1 MIKCAPIKCES
12 PILRAACVSVVLAA
26 LSCAASAQ
34 EPIGKLPVPTNLPDD
49 APSLFAQTFGGKQL
63 WDDHMVF
70 YDWRIQ
76 RNTLT
81 GYFRLLDGADR
92 RRAWGSFEHCEK
104 TLDGLRE
111 RQKLE
116 PMHGRVVLLLHG
128 LGRSRT
134 SMTGLS
140 DFLTLQGEM
149 QVISVGYA
157 STRAD
162 VNGHAATLGK
172 IISRLEGVEQID
184 FVAHSLGNIVV
195 RRYLALQADE
205 KTRQPCGAKF
215 GRFVMLCPPNHGA
228 AAADG
233 LAPSEAARFVAG
245 PAIAQLGRGWKEFG
259 KTLVTPAFPF
269 GILAGGRGDD
279 EGFNPLIE
287 GDDDMVIRVA
297 TTKLAG
303 ADDFCVV
310 PSPHTFF
317 MDDKVVRLSTL
328 SFLQHGYFVSAE
340 RRRPLT
346 EADEPAPSAPPPL
359 D

>member
-1 MIKCAPIKCES
+1 MIKYGDS
-12 PILRAACVSVVLAA
+12 ILRAVYLFAVPAA
-26 LSCAASAQ
+26 LACGVSAE
-34 EPIGKLPVPTNLPDD
+34 EPQSKVATPADSPDD

-63 WDDHMVF
+63 WDDHLVF

-81 GYFRLLDGADR
+81 GNFRLLDGADR

-104 TLDGLRE
+104 TLDSLRE
-111 RQKLE
+111 KQKLE
-116 PMHGRVVLLLHG
+116 PMHGRVVILVHG
-128 LGRSRT
+128 LGRSRA
-134 SMTGLS
+134 SMTGMS
-140 DFLTLQGEM
+140 DFLTLQGDM

-162 VNGHAATLGK
+162 VNDHAATLGK
-172 IISRLEGVEQID
+172 IISRLGDVEQID

-205 KTRQPCGAKF
+205 QTRQPCAAKF
-215 GRFVMLCPPNHGA
+215 GHFVMLCPPNHGA
-228 AAADG
+228 VAADG
-233 LAPSEAARFVAG
+233 LAPSEAVRLVAG
-245 PAIAQLGRGWKEFG
+245 PAIDQLGRGWKEFG
-259 KTLVTPAFPF
+259 KTLATPTFPF
-269 GILAGGRGDD
+269 GILAGGRGDG
-279 EGFNPLIE
+279 EGFNPVLE

-303 ADDFCVV
+303 AADFCVV

-317 MDDKVVRLSTL
+317 MDDKAVRLYTL
-328 SFLQHGYFVSAE
+328 SFLQHGYFVTAKS
-340 RRRPLT
+340 RHTLT
-346 EADEPAPSAPPPL
+346 EADEPAPSAPPSL

>member
-1 MIKCAPIKCES
+1 MIKYVS
-12 PILRAACVSVVLAA
+12 YILRAVYVLA
-26 LSCAASAQ
+26 LLAAIGGPARAQ
-34 EPIGKLPVPTNLPDD
+34 ESHDEVSAPANSQDD
-49 APSLFAQTFGGKQL
+49 VPSLFSQTFGGKQL
-63 WDDHMVF
+63 WDDQRVF

-81 GYFRLLDGADR
+81 GIFRLLDGADR
-92 RRAWGSFEHCEK
+92 RRTWGSLEHCEK
-104 TLDGLRE
+104 TLDRLSE
-111 RQKLE
+111 ELKLE
-116 PMHGRVVLLLHG
+116 LMHGRVVILLHG
-128 LGRSRT
+128 LGRSRA
-134 SMTGLS
+134 SMTGMS

-162 VNGHAATLGK
+162 VNDHAVTLGK
-172 IISRLEGVEQID
+172 VISRLEGVEQID

-205 KTRQPCGAKF
+205 ETRQPCAAKF

-233 LAPSEAARFVAG
+233 LAPSEAARLVAG
-245 PAIAQLGRGWKEFG
+245 PAIDQLGRGWTEFS
-259 KTLVTPAFPF
+259 KTLTTPTFPF
-269 GILAGGRGDD
+269 GILAGGRGDG

-287 GDDDMVIRVA
+287 GDDDIVIRVA

-303 ADDFCVV
+303 AEDFCVV

-317 MDDKVVRLSTL
+317 MDEKAVRLYTL
-328 SFLQHGYFVSAE
+328 SFLQHGYFVTAE
-340 RRRPLT
+340 SRHPLT
-346 EADEPAPSAPPPL
+346 VADEPASSAQQPI